1 MPHTQSAKKRLKQSN
16 ARKARNRAVKAE
28 LRTKTKSVRA
38 AAAAGNLD
46 LAKTEAVAAQA
57 KLDRAAARG
66 VIHKNKA
73 ARVKSRLAKA
83 QKAAKEAA
91 KK

>member
-16 ARKARNRAVKAE
+16 ARKARNRATKAE
-28 LRTKTKSVRA
+28 LRTKVKSVRA
-38 AAAAGNLD
+38 AVAAGNAD
-46 LAKTEAVAAQA
+46 VAKTEGIATQS

-83 QKAAKEAA
+83 MKAAK
-91 KK
+91 K

>member
-16 ARKARNRAVKAE
+16 ARKARNRSVKAE
-28 LRTKTKSVRA
+28 LRSKTKSVRA
-38 AAAAGNLD
+38 AAAAGNAD
-46 LAKTEAVAAQA
+46 VAKTESVAAQS

-73 ARVKSRLAKA
+73 ARVKSRLSKVL
-83 QKAAKEAA
+83 KAAKAA
-91 KK
+91 K

>member
-1 MPHTQSAKKRLKQSN
+1 MPHTQSAKKRLKQST
-16 ARKARNRAVKAE
+16 AAKLRNRAVKSE
-28 LRTKTKSVRA
+28 LRTKIKAVRA
-38 AAAAGNLD
+38 STTGGNVD
-46 LAKTEAVAAQA
+46 AAKTEIVAAQS

-73 ARVKSRLAKA
+73 ARVKSRLSKA
-83 QKAAKEAA
+83 LKAAKQV

>member
-16 ARKARNRAVKAE
+16 ARKARNRSVKAE
-28 LRTKTKSVRA
+28 LRSTTKTVRA
-38 AAAAGNLD
+38 AAAAGNLE
-46 LAKTEAVAAQA
+46 LAKTAGVAAQA

-73 ARVKSRLAKA
+73 ARVKSRLSKA
-83 QKAAKEAA
+83 QKVAKDAA

>member
-16 ARKARNRAVKAE
+16 ARKARNRATKAE
-28 LRTKTKSVRA
+28 LRTKVKSVRA
-38 AAAAGNLD
+38 AVAAGNAD
-46 LAKTEAVAAQA
+46 VAKTESIATQA

-83 QKAAKEAA
+83 LKAAK
-91 KK
+91 K

>member
-16 ARKARNRAVKAE
+16 ARKARNRSTKAE
-28 LRTKTKSVRA
+28 LRTKVKAVRA
-38 AAAAGNLD
+38 AVAAGNAD
-46 LAKTEAVAAQA
+46 AVKTETIAAQS

-73 ARVKSRLAKA
+73 ARVKSRLS
-83 QKAAKEAA
+83 KAAKAA